1 MVEFTDR
8 LRYYGVKW
16 VGTAVECVTSYGG
29 DGNDVEDAIYVIG
42 QWDSSPSHKEGML
55 EKDVTRVGISLV
67 GVYWEKHISY
77 TYEGRL
83 IERTH
88 KGIRYFATLLLVS

>member
-1 MVEFTDR
+1 MMWKMPYTLLV
-8 LRYYGVKW
+8 
-16 VGTAVECVTSYGG
+16 
-29 DGNDVEDAIYVIG
+29 N
-42 QWDSSPSHKEGML
+42 PSHKEGML

-77 TYEGRL
+77 TYKGRL